1 MLLQMRK
8 LSRLF
13 LGCLFTVSAVSV
25 SAAPV
30 VEDTVRYKI
39 SFDNAVHHEAR
50 VTATFTALGNVP
62 LEAMMSR
69 SSPGRYALH
78 EFAKHVYGLEAYDSK
93 GNRLAVERPNPHQWT
108 VGGHD
113 GTVKIVYTLFG
124 NRADGTYA
132 GIDASHAHLNI
143 PAVFMWAKGLEQRP
157 VSVKFNVPAGSGWK
171 VATQLKQER
180 GQNVFSA
187 PHLQYFMDSP
197 TELSNYTMRS
207 EKIIDQGK
215 EKVINL
221 VMHHNGTE
229 QEVDAYMKRTMQI
242 VKEQQQIYGE
252 LPDFDYG
259 EYTFLACYLPHV
271 AGDGMEHRN
280 STILTSKRP
289 LSTGADDNLGT
300 VSHEFFHSWNV
311 ERIRPASLEPFD
323 FTNANMSGELW
334 LAEGF
339 TSYYG
344 DLAMVRSGNIP
355 LKEYVAGL
363 GSDLN
368 YVLNSPGRNFFSA
381 VEMSMQAPFVDAAV
395 SIEPVNRINTYISYY
410 SYGSVIGLAL
420 DLMMRSEI
428 KNKATLDNLMRD
440 LWVAYGK
447 TAIPYSNEDVRA
459 TLIKTSGNEAFANNF
474 FNSYIYGKEAAP
486 YAGLLARAGI
496 LLRKAAPGQASLGN
510 TRLSFTEGGVLLNS
524 PALINSPLYKAGLA
538 QGDLITAIDGKK
550 IGSEADLKAL
560 LQQHKPGDTLD
571 VEYNQ
576 LGRKKS
582 TKLILAEEERLEAVL
597 YEEAGMKLSKAMKD
611 FRNKWLASK
620 VLVK

>member
-13 LGCLFTVSAVSV
+13 LGCLFTVSAVSA

-30 VEDTVRYKI
+30 AEDTVRYEV
-39 SFDNAVHHEAR
+39 SFDNAVHHEAQ
-50 VTATFTALGNVP
+50 VTATFTALGNAP
-62 LEAMMSR
+62 LEAVMSR

-78 EFAKHVYGLEAYDSK
+78 EFAKHVYGLEAYDSQ
-93 GNRLAVERPNPHQWT
+93 GNKLTVERPDPHQWT

-143 PAVFMWAKGLEQRP
+143 PAVFIWAKGLEQRP
-157 VSVKFNVPAGSGWK
+157 VRVQFNVPVGSGWK

-180 GQNVFSA
+180 EQNVFSA
-187 PHLQYFMDSP
+187 AHLQYFMDSP

-207 EKIIDQGK
+207 EKIIDQSK

-311 ERIRPASLEPFD
+311 ERIRPESLEPFD

-355 LKEYVAGL
+355 LKDYVAGL
-363 GSDLN
+363 GHDLN

-420 DLMMRSEI
+420 DLMLRSEI
-428 KNKATLDNLMRD
+428 KNKVTLDNLMRD
-440 LWVAYGK
+440 LWRAYGK

-459 TLIKTSGNEAFANNF
+459 TLVKTSGNEAFANNF

-486 YAGLLARAGI
+486 YATLLAQAGI
-496 LLRKAAPGQASLGN
+496 LLRKAAPGQVSLGN
-510 TRLSFTEGGVLLNS
+510 TRLSFTEEGVLLNS
-524 PALINSPLYKAGLA
+524 PALINSPLYKAGLS
-538 QGDLITAIDGKK
+538 QGDLITTINSKEVENEDQ
-550 IGSEADLKAL
+550 LKAL
-560 LQQHKPGDTLD
+560 LQQHKPGDTLN

-576 LGRKKS
+576 LGQQKTAR
-582 TKLILAEEERLEAVL
+582 LVLAEEERLEAVL
-597 YEEAGMKLSKAMKD
+597 YEDAGMKLTKKMQD
-611 FRNKWLASK
+611 FRSKWLGSRQS
-620 VLVK
+620 VK